1 MAILVNLLS
10 ALTLCLFCLN
20 LSASEQPLRLQVS
33 SDGSAPY
40 RSVQQALDALPAS
53 NEWALIE
60 IGPGIYKEKLY
71 LTRDKVVLAG
81 SGKTSTTIEFAEL
94 RKNHLKQQPDDW
106 GSAVVNIKAS
116 DIVLLDLTVFN
127 SYGALHGDH
136 DHQFAIR
143 GFEQASRIIT
153 DQCRVIAGGA
163 DSLSLWNKQGLYYHS
178 NCYFEG
184 HVDYVCPRGTAW
196 IKQSQFYSQA
206 TEASLWHD
214 GELDKNAKLV
224 VTDSGFSGIQGF
236 LLGRRHYDAQFY
248 LQNNQYSP
256 LMADKPIFRKTYPD
270 EPSRDRANLWGERSY
285 FSGSSG
291 ASYGWLQNNWPKA
304 VSQITED
311 WVYQGQW
318 QPEQLLKTIR
328 SWLNSKAQPMPAKL
342 YLVGDS
348 TLSDKTNLAYP
359 ERGWGQLLPEFM
371 LPQLQVVNLAAN
383 GRSTLRFLNEGR
395 WQMLIDELQAGDY
408 VLIQFGHNDQK
419 QDDPKRYADVNTRY
433 PELLQQFIRE
443 VKAKA
448 AIPMLASSICR
459 RNFKGKT
466 LERDLAAYA
475 AQAKQQAEL
484 AQIDFFDLQ
493 QHSCDLWQDLGPD
506 GSQPYF
512 IQVPAGLYQKF
523 PDGKTDNT
531 HLSVQG
537 ASKVAQLF
545 VKELQKQQHPLA
557 SYIYRTKL

>member
-1 MAILVNLLS
+1 MAVLLNLLR

-20 LSASEQPLRLQVS
+20 VSASEQPLRLQVAL
-33 SDGSAPY
+33 DGSAPF
-40 RSVQQALDALPAS
+40 RSVQQALDALPATKQ
-53 NEWALIE
+53 WALIE

-71 LTRDKVVLAG
+71 LTRDKVILAG
-81 SGKTSTTIEFAEL
+81 SGKTSTTIEYAEL

-127 SYGALHGDH
+127 SYGALYGDH

-163 DSLSLWNKQGLYYHS
+163 DSLSLWHKQGMYYHS

-196 IKQSQFYSQA
+196 ISQSQFYSQA
-206 TEASLWHD
+206 TSASLWHD

-224 VTDSGFSGIQGF
+224 VTDSGFSGIPGF

-248 LQNNQYSP
+248 LKNNNYSA
-256 LMADKPIFRKTYPD
+256 LMADQPIFRKTYPD

-285 FSGSSG
+285 FSGSQG
-291 ASYGWLQNNWPKA
+291 ADYGWIKDNWPKGTPKINA
-304 VSQITED
+304 D

-318 QPEQLLKTIR
+318 QPEQVLKKVR
-328 SWLNSKAQPMPAKL
+328 SWLSAKAQLAATKL

-348 TLSDKTNLAYP
+348 TMADKTNLAYP

-371 LPQLQVVNLAAN
+371 LPQLQIINLAAN

-395 WQMLIDELQAGDY
+395 WQMLLDELQAGDY

-419 QDDPKRYADVNTRY
+419 QDDPKRYAEVNTRY

-466 LERDLAAYA
+466 LQRDLADYA
-475 AQAKQQAEL
+475 AQAKQQAAL
-484 AQIDFFDLQ
+484 AQVDFFDLQ
-493 QHSCDLWQDLGPD
+493 QKSCNLWQELGPA

-523 PDGKTDNT
+523 PEGKTDNT

-545 VKELQKQQHPLA
+545 VQDLQKQQHPLA
-557 SYIYRTKL
+557 RYLYRSQL

>member
-1 MAILVNLLS
+1 MAVLFKLLS
-10 ALTLCLFCLN
+10 ALALSVLCLN
-20 LSASEQPLRLQVS
+20 LHASEQPLRLQVAL
-33 SDGSAPY
+33 DGSAPF
-40 RSVQQALDALPAS
+40 RSVQQALDALPATKQ
-53 NEWALIE
+53 WALIE

-81 SGKTSTTIEFAEL
+81 SGKTSTTIEFPEL

-127 SYGALHGDH
+127 SYGALNGDH

-163 DSLSLWNKQGLYYHS
+163 DSLSLWHKQGLYYHS

-196 IKQSQFYSQA
+196 ITQSQFYSQA

-214 GELDKNAKLV
+214 GELDKNTKLV

-248 LQNNQYSP
+248 LKNNNYSP
-256 LMADKPIFRKTYPD
+256 LMADQPIFRKTYPD

-285 FSGSSG
+285 FDGSSG
-291 ASYGWLQNNWPKA
+291 ANYGWLQNNWPKGTPSLSA
-304 VSQITED
+304 D

-318 QPEQLLKTIR
+318 QPEQVLQKAR
-328 SWLNSKAQPMPAKL
+328 SWLSAKAQLAPTKL

-348 TLSDKTNLAYP
+348 TMADKTNFAYP

-371 LPQLQVVNLAAN
+371 LPQLQITNLAAN

-395 WQMLIDELQAGDY
+395 WQMLLDELQAGDY

-419 QDDPKRYADVNTRY
+419 QDDPKRYAEVNTRY

-475 AQAKQQAEL
+475 AQAKQQAAL

-493 QHSCDLWQDLGPD
+493 HHSCNLWQDLGPTD
-506 GSQPYF
+506 SQPYF

-537 ASKVAQLF
+537 ASKVAQIF
-545 VKELQKQQHPLA
+545 VLELQRQQHPLA
-557 SYIYRTKL
+557 GYVYRNRL

>member
-1 MAILVNLLS
+1 MAGFFKLLS
-10 ALTLCLFCLN
+10 SLALCLFCLN
-20 LSASEQPLRLQVS
+20 LHASEQPLRVQVAL
-33 SDGSAPY
+33 DGSAPF
-40 RSVQQALDALPAS
+40 RSVQQALDSLPATKQ
-53 NEWALIE
+53 WALIE

-81 SGKTSTTIEFAEL
+81 SGKTSTTIEYPEL
-94 RKNHLKQQPDDW
+94 RKNYLKQQPDDW
-106 GSAVVNIKAS
+106 GSAVVNIKAA

-127 SYGALHGDH
+127 SYGALYGDH

-214 GELDKNAKLV
+214 GELDQKAKLV
-224 VTDSGFSGIQGF
+224 VTDSKLSGIQGF

-256 LMADKPIFRKTYPD
+256 LMANKPIFRKTYPD

-348 TLSDKTNLAYP
+348 TMSDKTNLAYP

-371 LPQLQVVNLAAN
+371 LPQLQVMNLAAN

-419 QDDPKRYADVNTRY
+419 QDDPKRYAEVTTRY

-459 RNFKGKT
+459 RNFKGNS

-484 AQIDFFDLQ
+484 AQVDFFDLQ
-493 QHSCDLWQDLGPD
+493 QHSCDLWQELGPV

-545 VKELQKQQHPLA
+545 ALELQKQQHALA
-557 SYIYRTKL
+557 QYIYRTKL